1 MKPDP
6 NDFSPAASESH
17 ALEAEWRAEPPS
29 SARED
34 ARRALQSLAKAASE
48 NAGSKP
54 GEAAP
59 PLPQGLRD
67 KWQEAYGRPQP
78 AQASLPV
85 RATPPRPGIAGW
97 VAAAFSAR
105 GLAWGGGVCAAVLV
119 FSLLLFNQGMPPQ
132 PGGHPPGQAV
142 TRGHGGEVSP
152 APAEAPAVVLLA
164 APVEKAALKDAV
176 ASVIQAAF
184 PGRAVSL
191 AASLAEAEAQAAREA
206 RAVVLDLGA
215 SSAAAWAG
223 GRRVADFSLDGVE
236 ARPETAVSRIE
247 DADEKLDEAAPL
259 AP

>member
-1 MKPDP
+1 MKPDT
-6 NDFSPAASESH
+6 NDFTPAAESH

-29 SARED
+29 AARED
-34 ARRALQSLAKAASE
+34 ARRALQALAKAASE
-48 NAGSKP
+48 NAGRKP
-54 GEAAP
+54 GEATP
-59 PLPQGLRD
+59 PLPAGLRD
-67 KWQEAYGRPQP
+67 KWQEAYGRPQS
-78 AQASLPV
+78 AQAPAPG
-85 RATPPRPGIAGW
+85 RATLPRARIADW

-119 FSLLLFNQGMPPQ
+119 VSLLLFNQGMPPQ
-132 PGGHPPGQAV
+132 PGGHSPGQVV

-152 APAEAPAVVLLA
+152 APDEAPAVVILA
-164 APVEKAALKDAV
+164 GPEEKKALKDAV

-184 PGRAVSL
+184 PGRAVSF

-236 ARPETAVSRIE
+236 ARPEAAVSRIE
-247 DADEKLDEAAPL
+247 DADEKLDEAASL